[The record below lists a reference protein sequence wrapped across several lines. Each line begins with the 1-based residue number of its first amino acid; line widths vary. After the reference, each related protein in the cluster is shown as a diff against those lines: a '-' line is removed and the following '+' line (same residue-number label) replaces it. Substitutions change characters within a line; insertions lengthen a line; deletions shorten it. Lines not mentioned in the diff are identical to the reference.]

1 MLEKLKE
8 NKDVIYK
15 ETKANLIICYQEH
28 LCNILDFM
36 KFFYSRLLD
45 NKNEEIDELLPGVSK
60 KIEND
65 ENKIIQLIFC
75 GLLICQRNNI
85 FYCIDLSKTPSRK
98 PEASLA
104 EPDDVFGPR
113 DGFVENFKENIALIR
128 TRVKDDDL
136 NIDTISIGRRSKTI
150 VSLISI
156 NGIHND
162 KIKRNIIKK
171 LEDIDIDAILGIED
185 IMSYFNK
192 DNIFPS
198 YHYVGSPDIACRR
211 LYNGEFILV
220 IDRNCVVICFPTT
233 LGYSSRLNIDTI
245 NIKFFSFFERLFV
258 ILSAVLAIFSCGL
271 LNSFTG
277 FQLDSL
283 SLTILSTIKNSQT
296 GIYLPIFIEILIIL
310 GMFELYYLI
319 GFRQNKITVSSTI
332 VLIGGIIIGENL
344 ISSGI
349 IGVFI
354 MTFTAICFLLS
365 FVVSSNITNIIG
377 ISIARIFILLSSLIY
392 GVFGISIS
400 GILLVCYLYKQKTF
414 DVHYFYPFF
423 PFDIKGIHNF
433 FTASSNLKINKR
445 DEALNVKNKTR
456 RKIK

>member
-15 ETKANLIICYQEH
+15 KTKANLTIYYQEH

-36 KFFYSRLLD
+36 KFFYPRLLE
-45 NKNEEIDELLPGVSK
+45 NQYEQIDELIPGICK

-65 ENKIIQLIFC
+65 DSKIIQLIFS

-85 FYCIDLSKTPSRK
+85 FYCLDLSKAPSRK
-98 PEASLA
+98 TEASLA

-156 NGIHND
+156 NNIHND
-162 KIKRNIIKK
+162 EIKRNIIDN
-171 LEDIDIDAILGIED
+171 LEKIDIDAILGIED

-192 DNIFPS
+192 ENIFPS

-233 LGYSSRLNIDTI
+233 LSYSSRLNIDTI

-258 ILSAVLAIFSCGL
+258 VLSAILAIFSCGL
-271 LNSFTG
+271 LHSFTG
-277 FQLDSL
+277 YQLDSL

-296 GIYLPIFIEILIIL
+296 GIYLPIFIEIIIIL

-319 GFRQNKITVSSTI
+319 GFRQNKITVSQTV
-332 VLIGGIIIGENL
+332 VLIGGIIIGQNL

-377 ISIARIFILLSSLIY
+377 ISIARIFILLSSIIY
-392 GVFGISIS
+392 GLFGITIA

-414 DVHYFYPFF
+414 DIHYFYPFF
-423 PFDIKGIHNF
+423 PFDIKGIHKF
-433 FTASSNLKINKR
+433 FLSSTNLKINNR
-445 DEALNVKNKTR
+445 DEALNVKNKIKR
-456 RKIK
+456 RIR